1 LALSP
6 EREREREREREKE
19 KERRRRRRRDK
30 WWTLNTKSS
39 KFSSRTNTPMVV
51 TAKDR
56 SSESSRQPQVAG
68 ISSDHEYAF
77 VLEPRL
83 HESVLFDFLVKDP
96 AIMELSFRTEVE
108 RKKARIRFD
117 GDELA
122 DYAARCIENGERAQ
136 EIGQFKDANRC

>member
-1 LALSP
+1 MS
-6 EREREREREREKE
+6 
-19 KERRRRRRRDK
+19 
-30 WWTLNTKSS
+30 
-39 KFSSRTNTPMVV
+39 V
-51 TAKDR
+51 TQGDR
-56 SSESSRQPQVAG
+56 YTESHRHTQVAG
-68 ISSDHEYAF
+68 ISSDHELAF

-96 AIMELSFRTEVE
+96 AIMELSFRIEVE
-108 RKKARIRFD
+108 RTKARIRSD

>member
-1 LALSP
+1 
-6 EREREREREREKE
+6 
-19 KERRRRRRRDK
+19 
-30 WWTLNTKSS
+30 
-39 KFSSRTNTPMVV
+39 M
-51 TAKDR
+51 
-56 SSESSRQPQVAG
+56 AG
-68 ISSDHEYAF
+68 ISSDHELAF

-96 AIMELSFRTEVE
+96 AIMELSFRIEVE
-108 RKKARIRFD
+108 RTKARIRSD